1 MKMEDYFREGLLKKS
16 KINENE
22 IKGSLKL
29 AERFL
34 ERAKGNFRM
43 KYFDISFI
51 LAYNSMFHSARALLF
66 SLGIKERS
74 HFAMINYLKEK
85 FKRNERIIRF
95 LEILDSYRIS
105 RHAIQYGGEFC
116 SKIDAKEALR
126 DAEEFLKIVK
136 KYFKD
141 KFRADEG

>member
-1 MKMEDYFREGLLKKS
+1 MGDYFRKGLLKKS
-16 KINENE
+16 KVSKDE
-22 IKGSLKL
+22 IKSSLEL

-34 ERAKGNFRM
+34 MRAKGNFKM

-66 SLGIKERS
+66 SFGIKERS
-74 HFAMINYLKEK
+74 HFAMIMYLKEM
-85 FKRNERIIRF
+85 FKENEEMIHF

-105 RHAIQYGGEFC
+105 RHGIQYRGELC
-116 SKIDAKEALR
+116 SKMDAREALK

-136 KYFKD
+136 KYFKG
-141 KFRADEG
+141 KF

>member
-1 MKMEDYFREGLLKKS
+1 MRTEAYFRDGLLKKT
-16 KINENE
+16 KIDKDK
-22 IKGSLKL
+22 IKGSVGL

-66 SLGIKERS
+66 SLGVKERS
-74 HFAMINYLKEK
+74 HFAMN
-85 FKRNERIIRF
+85 
-95 LEILDSYRIS
+95 
-105 RHAIQYGGEFC
+105 
-116 SKIDAKEALR
+116 
-126 DAEEFLKIVK
+126 AEEFLKIVK

-141 KFRADEG
+141 KF